1 MKANSGDDSVSSVS
15 DQAEAGDMS
24 PRMRDALVARY
35 DTSRYEETARGDID
49 PIEFRIA
56 RDANSNAVAFD
67 IDVLRS
73 QVDI

>member
-1 MKANSGDDSVSSVS
+1 
-15 DQAEAGDMS
+15 MS

-56 RDANSNAVAFD
+56 RDGNKDVLAFD

>member
-35 DTSRYEETARGDID
+35 DTSRYEDTARGDID
-49 PIEFRIA
+49 PTEFRVA
-56 RDANSNAVAFD
+56 RDENKNAMAFD
-67 IDVLRS
+67 IDALRD
-73 QVDI
+73 QVTG